1 MNIKVY
7 VRVSIALF
15 LVSCSP
21 SPRQTWEYKLPD
33 NRGYVQA
40 HYNSGVAYFSIAA
53 TNVPVETLVSAVFT
67 IYEEITGNP
76 IRMIGYPSD
85 MSERSCTVHFDKIP
99 STDILARLS
108 EDLDI
113 TILIDGQN
121 VTLEWSSHSS
131 ASGNSEPLTW
141 PPPDPV
147 IKDRMVYYAFTSDH
161 EAPNEKENIRQFD
174 FEAIYVV
181 PAASKPDHDAKTSH
195 PQRLTKVGKRREP
208 AWTRQ
213 GNRLAYLDFSREWP
227 ESRAVVLDVTSGHEK
242 VLPGARPAS
251 GLSWDSSATVL
262 AYLSYS
268 GNVCTYDLAASQE
281 TIHCSVDA
289 ESLALS
295 PDSEKICFL
304 TRDGED
310 TNDADGWL
318 LNVLSLTS
326 GDITQVGKT
335 NDSFGLVGPFYWTP
349 DSAFIVFEGFELDGE
364 ETRSY
369 AWYKYGIETEKVRA
383 YDGDFTDINDQRRRY
398 WRTPKCTPE
407 SIQ

>member
-7 VRVSIALF
+7 VKVSIAFF

-21 SPRQTWEYKLPD
+21 NPRQVWEYKLPD

-40 HYNSGVAYFSIAA
+40 RYDSKVAYFNIAA
-53 TNVPVETLVSAVFT
+53 TKVPVETLVSAVYT

-76 IRMIGYPSD
+76 IRMMEYPPD
-85 MSERSCTVHFDKIP
+85 MSERTCTIHLDKIP
-99 STDILARLS
+99 STEILALLS
-108 EDLDI
+108 KELGI
-113 TILIDGQN
+113 TISVDGQN
-121 VTLEWSSHSS
+121 VTLEWSGDSS
-131 ASGNSEPLTW
+131 VSANSEPVTW
-141 PPPDPV
+141 PLRDPV
-147 IKDRMVYYAFTSDH
+147 IKDRMVYYAYTSDH

-181 PAASKPDHDAKTSH
+181 PAALRFDHNAKTSD

-213 GNRLAYLDFSREWP
+213 GKRLAYLDLSRGWP
-227 ESRAVVLDVTSGHEK
+227 ESRAVVLDVTSGHET

-251 GLSWDSSATVL
+251 GLSWDSSGTVL
-262 AYLSYS
+262 AYLSCS
-268 GNVCTYDLAASQE
+268 GDVCTYDLTTSQE
-281 TIHCSVDA
+281 TIHCSVHA
-289 ESLALS
+289 ERLALS

-310 TNDADGWL
+310 ANDADGWL

-335 NDSFGLVGPFYWTP
+335 NDNFGLVGPFYWTP

-364 ETRSY
+364 GARSY
-369 AWYKYGIETEKVRA
+369 AWYQYGIETEGMQP
-383 YDGDFTDINDQRRRY
+383 YDGDFADINDQRIRY
-398 WRTPKCTPE
+398 WKNH
-407 SIQ
+407 Q